1 VIHYKYSVVIP
12 VFNSQ
17 KSLEELF
24 TRIRWT
30 FNRFELKFEVVFVD
44 DASEDE
50 SWEII
55 KKLKD
60 LFPDEIKAFRL
71 AKNVGQ
77 HSTVL
82 CGIGQSSGD
91 FILTMDDDLQNP
103 PEEIIKLIEK
113 QQETKSDL
121 VYGIYSIKKHNWY
134 RNLGSEILKKGTQF
148 FSKKSGKGSSFRLL
162 SQQLALKIL
171 NHSQSFVFI
180 DELISWYAPEVS
192 YVEVNHE
199 ERKYGDS
206 GYTKVNLFFMAQNLM
221 IYFTFFPLRLIING
235 GFFVA
240 LISFLFGFH
249 YLIKKLFFNVRVEGY
264 TSIIVTILFSTGV
277 IVFSLGIIGEYLL
290 RIYMAQNKKPPYQ
303 IRQKLE

>member
-1 VIHYKYSVVIP
+1 VSKHKYSVVIP

-17 KSLEELF
+17 KSLEELY

-30 FNRFELKFEVVFVD
+30 FNRYELNYEVVFVD
-44 DASEDE
+44 DGSEDE
-50 SWEII
+50 SWEILKKI
-55 KKLKD
+55 KG
-60 LFPDEIKAFRL
+60 LFPNEVKAFRL

-77 HSTVL
+77 HSAVL
-82 CGIGQSSGD
+82 CGIGHSNGD

-113 QQETKSDL
+113 QIETKSDL
-121 VYGIYSIKKHNWY
+121 VYGIYANKKHNWY
-134 RNLGSEILKKGTQF
+134 RNLGSGILKKGIQF
-148 FSKKSGKGSSFRLL
+148 FSKKSGDGSSFRLL

-171 NHSQSFVFI
+171 PHSQSFVFI

-206 GYTKVNLFFMAQNLM
+206 GYTQVKLFLMAQNLVV
-221 IYFTFFPLRLIING
+221 YFTSFPLRLIINV

-240 LISFLFGFH
+240 LISFLIGF
-249 YLIKKLFFNVRVEGY
+249 YYIAKKLFFNVAVPGY
-264 TSIIVTILFSTGV
+264 TSIIVTILFSTGI
-277 IVFSLGIIGEYLL
+277 IVFSLGIIGEYLM
-290 RIYMAQNKKPPYQ
+290 RIYAAQNKKPSFN
-303 IRQKLE
+303 IRETLP